1 MTQSEIQD
9 IDRYLEEMGVQDDS
23 LRHKLQ
29 NALPW
34 ADSEE
39 IKQAAASRGKLHPSI
54 IRLNRL
60 QPSNNAL
67 TPLFVIHNASGSL
80 SGARGVFSEM
90 ERACFG
96 LILPSEAPL
105 WGVTDVV
112 DLAHLF
118 VAVIKSKRPVGPYA
132 LAGVGF
138 GCIIA
143 YEIAVQMQEQGDK
156 LDVLL
161 LFEDS
166 ILREGWMMVQQPWF
180 KAYGLIESQNHSAD
194 MKDFVAQGE
203 MLAYEGY
210 DRQIEYILSLMP
222 NTMNDAE
229 WDSLVQDRVKNGSLH
244 GYGWEEA
251 LITWS
256 AIYSMI
262 SGKPGFN
269 QTLSEFLLKL
279 TTIESIDHQLDYLAS
294 LNPNKEMQKEWEVN
308 VNEIISMVSFLKYIT
323 SNYKPKRLFHGE
335 SIFLHADKTKCLK
348 DFIGGWA
355 AGTLRSISTLVL
367 PATLQV
373 LPDVKKVDA
382 VSIAREVEL
391 GIHAGLRR
399 WVATQNAMRE
409 NLVNDRGFYAADA
422 HPEGGGTNQFVQ
434 VTALNDLCSSHS
446 RSYISASTILNP
458 GEKTEDKEGPITCLP
473 VWVVHDEKGD
483 TGGTVRQMA
492 RNVRAPC
499 YGLNMG
505 PQATLLTSIDDLG
518 EHYSEIILKM
528 QRQGPYLVLGMS
540 IIGSMIAFAAACRLE
555 RLGHKPM
562 LILVD
567 GPAIFPDIALHEPTW
582 YSLFFTLRE
591 MGTMKLG
598 IGDFIDH
605 VSTATSPADQLR
617 LVRTYKPGNHISDE
631 KWDSVVYTALNRS
644 TLMKKI
650 MSKFKPAYRFTGP
663 VVTVLPEDRLGAAF
677 LDATREACDG
687 PISYMPTD
695 FRHTECTTS
704 KRNRRSTNSILQV
717 AILEVLEML

>member
-9 IDRYLEEMGVQDDS
+9 IDRYLEEMGVQDDA

-39 IKQAAASRGKLHPSI
+39 IKQAAVARGKLHPSI
-54 IRLNRL
+54 IRLNRS
-60 QPSNNAL
+60 QPSNSTL

-80 SGARGVFSEM
+80 SGARGIFSEM

-105 WGVTDVV
+105 WGVTEVHE
-112 DLAHLF
+112 LAQLF
-118 VAVIKSKRPVGPYA
+118 VAVIRSKHPIGPYA
-132 LAGVGF
+132 IAGVGF
-138 GCIIA
+138 GCVVA
-143 YEIAVQMQEQGDK
+143 YEIAVQMQEKSDK
-156 LDVLL
+156 LDALL

-166 ILREGWMMVQQPWF
+166 ILREGWAMVQQPWF
-180 KAYGLIESQNHSAD
+180 KAYGLVESQKPGIN
-194 MKDFVAQGE
+194 MRDFAAQGE
-203 MLAYEGY
+203 MLTYEGY
-210 DRQIEYILSLMP
+210 DRQIEYILSLIP
-222 NTMNDAE
+222 DTTNDTE
-229 WDSLVQDRVKNGSLH
+229 WDSLVQERVNTGTLH

-256 AIYSMI
+256 AIYATI
-262 SGKPGFN
+262 SGKLGFK

-279 TTIESIDHQLDYLAS
+279 TSIESIDHQLDYIGS
-294 LNPNKEMQKEWEVN
+294 LNPNKELQQQWDVN

-323 SNYKPKRLFHGE
+323 SNYKPKKLFYGE
-335 SIFLHADKTKCLK
+335 AIFLHADKSKTLK

-355 AGTLRSISTLVL
+355 AGTLRPISTLVL
-367 PATLQV
+367 PVTLQV
-373 LPDVKKVDA
+373 LPDLKKVSA
-382 VSIAREVEL
+382 VTVAREVEL
-391 GIHAGLRR
+391 GIHAGSRR
-399 WVATQNAMRE
+399 WIGTETAMRE
-409 NLVNDRGFYAADA
+409 NLVNDRGFHPVDS
-422 HPEGGGTNQFVQ
+422 HPEEAGADQIVL
-434 VTALNDLCSSHS
+434 VTALNDLCSSQ
-446 RSYISASTILNP
+446 RRCYLISNTILNP
-458 GEKTEDKEGPITCLP
+458 EEEPDAKEGPITCLP

-492 RNVRAPC
+492 KNLRAPC

-505 PQATLLTSIDDLG
+505 PQITLVTSIDELG

-528 QRQGPYLVLGMS
+528 QGQGPYLVLGMS
-540 IIGSMIAFAAACRLE
+540 IIGSMIAFATACRLE

-567 GPAIFPDIALHEPTW
+567 GPAILPDISLHEPTW

-617 LVRTYKPGNHISDE
+617 LVRTYKPGDHISDD

-644 TLMKKI
+644 TLMKQI
-650 MSKFKPAYRFTGP
+650 MGKFKPAYRFTGP

-677 LDATREACDG
+677 LDSTREACDG

-695 FRHTECTTS
+695 CRHTECTTS
-704 KRNRRSTNSILQV
+704 KRNRQSTNSMLQV